1 MIIDCDTH
9 VIPRDAFDYLDER
22 FEARKPV
29 FRFDDKGRYFA
40 CDFPGKPVEVPGTTP
55 LPGFRGAGTDF
66 DGMCDMEA
74 RLADFARLGVD
85 AQVIGPQFTGWWSYL
100 IEPELATA
108 MARSHNVA
116 VLKIM
121 REYPGKFI
129 GAALVALQD
138 VDGAVR
144 EMEWAREQGF
154 KTVILDFSYPVR
166 EHPFGETLGSRRELW
181 QFFKSA
187 ESLEMPILFHAVQH
201 GHRLVNALK
210 LQKEGLD
217 FLAPVDGHMNLASL
231 ITSGLL
237 DDFPGLK
244 VIHTESGT
252 AWIKSFIER
261 MDRQFER
268 PPVNYDDENPTPRGK
283 RRVQERATQVV
294 APEVSREKNKLLPSH
309 YFRKN
314 FYFTIETEE
323 PELADAVGFL
333 GAEKFLFATDY
344 PHDDPGGRMKFKDAE
359 LLKINK
365 NIPETDK
372 EKIRC
377 ENAREL
383 FKLA

>member
-9 VIPRDAFDYLDER
+9 VIPRDAFDYMDEKVAALR
-22 FEARKPV
+22 PV
-29 FRFDDKGRYFA
+29 FHFDEKGHWWY
-40 CDFPGKPVEVPGTTP
+40 CDFPGKPEEVPGTTP
-55 LPGFRGAGTDF
+55 LPGIRGAGTDF

-74 RLADFARLGVD
+74 RLQDFARLGVD
-85 AQVIGPQFTGWWSYL
+85 VQVIGPQFTGWWSYL

-108 MARSHNVA
+108 MARSHNLA

-138 VDGAVR
+138 VNGAIR
-144 EMEWAREQGF
+144 EMEWAYDQGF
-154 KTVILDFSYPVR
+154 KTVILDFTYPVR
-166 EHPFGETLGSRRELW
+166 EHPFGETLGSHRELW
-181 QFFKSA
+181 PFFKRA
-187 ESLEMPILFHAVQH
+187 EEMEMPVLFHAVQH

-210 LQKEGLD
+210 FQKEGLD
-217 FLAPVDGHMNLASL
+217 FLAPIDGHMNLASL

-237 DDFPGLK
+237 DDCPKLK

-252 AWIKSFIER
+252 AWIKSFVER

-283 RRVQERATQVV
+283 RRVQERAKQVV
-294 APEVSREKNKLLPSH
+294 PPQVSSEKNKLPPSH
-309 YFRKN
+309 YFRRN

-323 PELADAVGFL
+323 PELPEAIEFL
-333 GAEKFLFATDY
+333 GAEHFLFATDY
-344 PHDDPGGRMKFKDAE
+344 PHDDPGGRMKFKDTE
-359 LLKINK
+359 LLRINNK
-365 NIPETDK
+365 VSESDK
-372 EKIRC
+372 ELIRH
-377 ENAREL
+377 ENARRL